1 MNDPSEDSLALLQD
15 LSSFLGL
22 DHLARSEAM
31 RLFHSFRDTDSTWVT
46 STQDSSKAKSV
57 VRCAIYVAL
66 KEINGQ
72 SQGMERNTGVSVTQ
86 LLKGPQATDLHSFM
100 FRLKEFAEVI
110 SLEEHCAGELQQMFN
125 SFAFS
130 LMLFTKFEEIW
141 TKLELSDVTGREEN
155 IMEIK
160 QFAWLLYLIV
170 RVNILQRRTDLVECA
185 CMLIGVLYCLVTTLP
200 ANVTSAFEGRD
211 KEAVLQALAG
221 IPKANPEQARF
232 SADHVFRLL
241 ETLKTH
247 DHIRGVV
254 EAKAVDGMLTMSNIR
269 FNTGSL
275 HMQYQS
281 KMLPFEIDE
290 REFLYKETK
299 LSTPLKKRGFEGQSD
314 RKSTAQRVLQWEED
328 SGPNINSKLSEFKF
342 PSIVSNS
349 PYSIHSF
356 PPSSRL
362 SSDLAMK
369 TWVLDHTANPPLDVL
384 QNYCEACDKGLYDQI
399 LQRMEGLK
407 EDFYQSCQKFYIVLG
422 VEEEERKTT
431 ETDKPELASKLYITA
446 LSQILKNE
454 EKRLNS
460 SNFASFLSNDS
471 FHQALYCC
479 CIRAVLLAF
488 DGVKN
493 LRLEDLLEICRIN
506 AFDWWKLIK
515 SFTTFDPKIPNGIRQ
530 DFQTIEEAILT
541 SLIWAQSSPVPHI
554 IRQYFQSPEDS
565 EVTKGIFHPSFK
577 MLCRRLLEQAAQR
590 LFDISQQMGF
600 SEDVQEQIWSALK
613 YALSQETEL
622 LISRHLDQVVVC
634 TIYGVCKAC
643 GTAQVTF
650 NSLILKYSE
659 MIQDNG
665 MLFRNVRL
673 MTDFQT
679 GDIINFYNNVYVG
692 YMKTYLLALNK
703 SVPIQGS
710 KPRIQA
716 LNPDSP
722 LKEHLPQP
730 LLKYSASPQ
739 SAGSSIT
746 RSPSRLAF
754 LTPRTRRLYA
764 FGESPSQALESINR
778 MMQKSD
784 RKINFDQ
791 EDEAPTKKPKYMSKI
806 LQGGETIEN
815 APAPTSFP
823 SLKTDHTD

>member
-1 MNDPSEDSLALLQD
+1 M
-15 LSSFLGL
+15 
-22 DHLARSEAM
+22 
-31 RLFHSFRDTDSTWVT
+31 
-46 STQDSSKAKSV
+46 

-72 SQGMERNTGVSVTQ
+72 SQGAERNTGVAVTQ
-86 LLKGPQATDLHSFM
+86 LLRGPQAIDLHSFM
-100 FRLKEFAEVI
+100 FRLRDFLDVI
-110 SLEEHCAGELQQMFN
+110 TLEDNCAGELQQMFN

-130 LMLFTKFEEIW
+130 LILFTKFEEIW
-141 TKLELSDVTGREEN
+141 GKLELADCTGRDEN

-170 RVNILQRRTDLVECA
+170 RVNILQRRTDVVECA
-185 CMLIGVLYCLVTTLP
+185 CMLIGVLYCVVTTLP

-211 KEAVLQALAG
+211 KEAVLKALCD
-221 IPKANPEQARF
+221 IPRANPEQARF

-241 ETLKTH
+241 DTLKSH
-247 DHIRGVV
+247 DHIRGVA
-254 EAKAVDGMLTMSNIR
+254 EAKSQDGLLTMGNIR

-299 LSTPLKKRGFEGQSD
+299 LSTPLKKRGADHSSD
-314 RKSTAQRVLQWEED
+314 RKTSANRVLQWEDD
-328 SGPNINSKLSEFKF
+328 SGPNLNSKLSEFKF

-356 PPSSRL
+356 TPSSRL
-362 SSDLAMK
+362 SNDLAMK
-369 TWVLDHTANPPLDVL
+369 TWVLEHTANPPTEALKG
-384 QNYCEACDKGLYDQI
+384 YCESCGKGLYEQI
-399 LQRMEGLK
+399 LRRMEGLQD
-407 EDFYQSCQKFYIVLG
+407 DFQQSCQKFYIVLG
-422 VEEEERKTT
+422 VEGEEKRGK
-431 ETDKPELASKLYITA
+431 ETAKPELASQLYLTA
-446 LSQILKNE
+446 LTEILINE
-454 EKRLNS
+454 EKRLS
-460 SNFASFLSNDS
+460 SNNFASFLSNDS

-479 CIRAVLLAF
+479 CIRTILLAF

-506 AFDWWKLIK
+506 AFDWWKLLK
-515 SFTTFDPKIPNGIRQ
+515 SFITFDPKVPNGIRQ

-541 SLIWAQSSPVPHI
+541 NLIWTQNSPVPHI
-554 IRQYFQSPEDS
+554 IRQYFQNPEDG

-590 LFDISQQMGF
+590 LFDISQQLSF
-600 SEDVQEQIWSALK
+600 SEDIQEQIWSALK

-622 LISRHLDQVVVC
+622 LISRHLDQIIVC

-643 GTAQVTF
+643 GTANVTF

-679 GDIINFYNNVYVG
+679 GDIINFYNHVYVG

-703 SVPIQGS
+703 SIPMQGV

-716 LNPDSP
+716 LNPESP

-730 LLKYSASPQ
+730 LLRYSASPQ

-791 EDEAPTKKPKYMSKI
+791 EDDVPTKKPKYMSKI

-823 SLKTDHTD
+823 SLKTDPTE